1 MRSATFF
8 VVGVLLASCGSPY
21 VGFTELEGDVHVRLH
36 VVGDG
41 EATLNDADSARLR
54 IRIAPLGAEA
64 GSLFSTERTY
74 LGGALRK
81 GGWRPVLDRSHVGDS
96 MSVIMP
102 ARRVPWEAIGA
113 AGIGSLEDTAHV
125 RIELMMLDLITPER
139 MRAEA
144 ERLRMEDPAGYE
156 RRLIGAWM
164 RQDGGVW
171 VKWGTSDVYYRI
183 EGTAVD
189 TNAVRP
195 GDHVHLSYTGFDLET
210 GREFDSTT
218 RNGAGFNWTYGD
230 PDQVMKGLEVAVHL
244 MREGQQAEFIFPS
257 LYAFGQRGIPGILA
271 PNVPVRYQV
280 KLDRVVRDAMQ

>member
-1 MRSATFF
+1 MRSATFL
-8 VVGVLLASCGSPY
+8 VIGLLLASCGSPHA
-21 VGFTELEGDVHVRLH
+21 GFTELGDDVHVRLH

-41 EATLNDADSARLR
+41 EATLTNTDSARLR

-74 LGGALRK
+74 AGADLRK
-81 GGWRPVLDRSHVGDS
+81 EGLLSVFDRLHVGDS

-102 ARRVPWEAIGA
+102 ARRVPWDAIGA
-113 AGIGSLEDTAHV
+113 AGIGALEDTAHV
-125 RIELMMLDLITPER
+125 RMELMMLDLITPER

-144 ERLRMEDPAGYE
+144 ERLRLEDPAGYE
-156 RRLIGAWM
+156 RRLIGAWV
-164 RQDGGVW
+164 RQQGGAW
-171 VKWGTSDVYYRI
+171 MKWGTSDVYYRI

-189 TNAVRP
+189 TNTVRP
-195 GDHVHLSYTGFDLET
+195 GDQVHLSYTGFDLEA

-218 RNGAGFNWTYGD
+218 RNGAAFNWTYGD

-244 MREGQQAEFIFPS
+244 MREGQRAEFIFPS
-257 LYAFGQRGIPGILA
+257 LYAFGQRGIPGILG

-280 KLDRVVRDAMQ
+280 KLDRVERAAVQ